1 MGRGLLYRVIE
12 IFQYWIVV
20 MAVPMDILKQWTVH
34 FKWVYCMQVNYIR
47 KFLKKKKKAQKP
59 VVEGDEHCLLL
70 LIPASKVADPWPSFS
85 SALS

>member
-47 KFLKKKKKAQKP
+47 KFLKKKKKST
-59 VVEGDEHCLLL
+59 E
-70 LIPASKVADPWPSFS
+70 ASGGG
-85 SALS
+85 